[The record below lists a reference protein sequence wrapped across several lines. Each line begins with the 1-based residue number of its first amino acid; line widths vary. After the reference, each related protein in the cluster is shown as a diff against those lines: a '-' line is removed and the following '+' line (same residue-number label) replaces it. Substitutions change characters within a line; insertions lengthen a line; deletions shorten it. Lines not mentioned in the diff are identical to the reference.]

1 MKKYVII
8 VGGGK
13 GTRMGNDLPKQ
24 FLPVAGKPLLM
35 HTLEKFN
42 QWDPEA
48 ERVLVLPEAYRS
60 YWEML
65 CREIGCK
72 VKHRLVS
79 GGETRF
85 HSVKNGLESIRAEI
99 NSSGEEALI
108 GVHDGVRP
116 FVSEQVIAD
125 CFRVADEKGAAIPT
139 LPVIDSLREALPDG
153 TSRAV
158 DR

>member
-42 QWDPEA
+42 RWDPEA

-60 YWEML
+60 FGGLPKFACL
-65 CREIGCK
+65 CR
-72 VKHRLVS
+72 V
-79 GGETRF
+79 TR
-85 HSVKNGLESIRAEI
+85 
-99 NSSGEEALI
+99 
-108 GVHDGVRP
+108 
-116 FVSEQVIAD
+116 
-125 CFRVADEKGAAIPT
+125 
-139 LPVIDSLREALPDG
+139 
-153 TSRAV
+153 
-158 DR
+158 